1 MYHDHKK
8 MPDWLEEQMKKERA
22 EEVKKLGA
30 HVKGQTSMMQARM
43 RNVGINL
50 EVLPAWMVENM
61 VREKAGT
68 QKSGGYHDVKQ
79 HAKKKK

>member
-22 EEVKKLGA
+22 EEVGKLEP
-30 HVKGQTSMMQARM
+30 HVKGQTRMMQARM
-43 RNVGINL
+43 RNVSIDP
-50 EVLPAWMVENM
+50 EILPTSMVEEM
-61 VREKAGT
+61 AREKAGM
-68 QKSGGYHDVKQ
+68 KKFGAHVKQ